1 MKALRV
7 LRMVRQKE
15 KDNDEVKFSD
25 YDIREAVNEVLRYL
39 NVSLANKGS
48 EHLQKVAT
56 FDQNELNATVGQP
69 YWVSPELYNSE
80 IELYDSDEPLWGEY
94 IDPRYDFAA
103 KGLELPRDYVSLVDI
118 RRPDGYPLK
127 PATSL
132 GEIRSPWGDRKY
144 IILGGRIYVK
154 SEAFRICYYCALQ
167 EVQDFDED
175 DIDLPDIYLDPV
187 VKLTRMVL
195 NNADVDTMTQAV
207 NTAVDRA
214 VPRRRYTNMRQRM
227 PFRL

>member
-1 MKALRV
+1 MKALKV

-56 FDQNELNATVGQP
+56 FDQNELNEMLGGV
-69 YWVSPELYNSE
+69 YWYSPELYESD
-80 IELYDSDEPLWGEY
+80 IELYNSDIPLVGV
-94 IDPRYDFAA
+94 DLRYDFVD
-103 KGLELPRDYVSLVDI
+103 KGLELPKDYVSLVDI
-118 RRPDGYPLK
+118 RRSDGYPLM
-127 PATSL
+127 PATSI
-132 GEIRSPWGDRKY
+132 GEVRSPWGDRKY

-154 SEAFRICYYCALQ
+154 AEVFTICYYSALQ

-195 NNADVDTMTQAV
+195 NNADVDTMMQAV